1 MSCTDFAHP
10 VATATR
16 PEDITVFAALEL
28 SRKSWLI
35 ATSSPGEDRVSKRV
49 VAAGDGPG
57 LLALLAK
64 LRETAERRLG
74 GAVRVAVIQEAGLD
88 GFWLHRLLVENGI
101 ESHVVDA
108 ASLAVDRR
116 KRRRKTDAIDV
127 EGLLRALMA
136 WARGERRVCSMVRPP
151 SPEDEDRRR
160 LCRER
165 EALVTERIRHTN
177 RIKGLLAGQGVLD
190 FDPLRP
196 KHRERL
202 EELRTGDGRPL
213 PPCLL
218 AEIRR
223 QLGRLDAV
231 VRDLATVEAERN
243 GLVGVRSTDRSAP
256 RAAEAVESGGVPE
269 AVAIPVAP
277 EIGPA
282 VAPEEAAPGAASEM
296 APAGASA
303 ASETAP
309 AEPAALL
316 MRLKGIG
323 PEFAAVLWLEAL
335 FRSFGNRRQIAAYA
349 GLAPVPWQSG
359 GIDRD
364 QGIAQA
370 GNPRLRKTMIQLAW
384 LWIRHQPGSAISR
397 WFAERVGTARG
408 RVRRIAIVAVA
419 RKLLVALWRYV
430 TQGVVP
436 EGAVL
441 KA

>member
-1 MSCTDFAHP
+1 
-10 VATATR
+10 
-16 PEDITVFAALEL
+16 
-28 SRKSWLI
+28 
-35 ATSSPGEDRVSKRV
+35 
-49 VAAGDGPG
+49 
-57 LLALLAK
+57 
-64 LRETAERRLG
+64 
-74 GAVRVAVIQEAGLD
+74 
-88 GFWLHRLLVENGI
+88 
-101 ESHVVDA
+101 
-108 ASLAVDRR
+108 
-116 KRRRKTDAIDV
+116 
-127 EGLLRALMA
+127 
-136 WARGERRVCSMVRPP
+136 MVP

-177 RIKGLLAGQGVLD
+177 RIMLAGQGIPD

-202 EELRTGDGRPL
+202 DELKTGDGRPL

-243 GLVGVRSTDRSAP
+243 GLVGVRSTDRPTP
-256 RAAEAVESGGVPE
+256 RAEEAAEPGGVAE
-269 AVAIPVAP
+269 MVAVPVAP
-277 EIGPA
+277 ETGPA
-282 VAPEEAAPGAASEM
+282 VAPEEVAPGAASET

-323 PEFAAVLWLEAL
+323 PEFAAVLWFEAL

-359 GIDRD
+359 GIERD
-364 QGIAQA
+364 QGIAKA

-384 LWIRHQPGSAISR
+384 LWIRHQPGSAISQ
-397 WFAERVGTARG
+397 WFARRVGTARG

-430 TQGVVP
+430 THGVVP

>member
-1 MSCTDFAHP
+1 
-10 VATATR
+10 
-16 PEDITVFAALEL
+16 
-28 SRKSWLI
+28 
-35 ATSSPGEDRVSKRV
+35 
-49 VAAGDGPG
+49 
-57 LLALLAK
+57 
-64 LRETAERRLG
+64 
-74 GAVRVAVIQEAGLD
+74 
-88 GFWLHRLLVENGI
+88 
-101 ESHVVDA
+101 
-108 ASLAVDRR
+108 
-116 KRRRKTDAIDV
+116 
-127 EGLLRALMA
+127 
-136 WARGERRVCSMVRPP
+136 MVRPP

-177 RIKGLLAGQGVLD
+177 RIKGLLAGQGILD
-190 FDPLRP
+190 VDPLRP

-243 GLVGVRSTDRSAP
+243 GLVGLRSADRP
-256 RAAEAVESGGVPE
+256 VQSTTRGDEPAVEPE
-269 AVAIPVAP
+269 AVTVPVAQ
-277 EIGPA
+277 ETGPA
-282 VAPEEAAPGAASEM
+282 VAPEGAAP
-296 APAGASA
+296 SA
-303 ASETAP
+303 ASEAAPAMASAVSVTAP
-309 AEPAALL
+309 AEPATLL
-316 MRLKGIG
+316 MKLKGIG

-359 GIDRD
+359 GIERD
-364 QGIAQA
+364 QGIAKA

-384 LWIRHQPGSAISR
+384 LWIRHQPGSAISQ
-397 WFAERVGTARG
+397 WFTKRVGTARG

-430 TQGVVP
+430 TEGVVP

>member
-1 MSCTDFAHP
+1 MSCTDLGHP
-10 VATATR
+10 VPTTTR
-16 PEDITVFAALEL
+16 SEDNIVFAALEL
-28 SRKSWLI
+28 SRKSWLV
-35 ATSSPGEDRVSKRV
+35 ATSSPGEVRISKRV
-49 VAAGDGPG
+49 VTAGDGPG

-64 LRETAERRLG
+64 LRGTAEQRLG
-74 GAVRVAVIQEAGLD
+74 RPVRVVVIQEAGLD
-88 GFWLHRLLVENGI
+88 GFWLHRFLEANGI
-101 ESHVVDA
+101 ESHVVDP
-108 ASLAVDRR
+108 ASIAVDRR
-116 KRRRKTDAIDV
+116 KRRRKTDAIDA

-177 RIKGLLAGQGVLD
+177 RIKGLLAGQGILD

-196 KHRERL
+196 KHRARL
-202 EELRTGDGRPL
+202 DELRTGDGRPL

-243 GLVGVRSTDRSAP
+243 GLVGLRSMDRPAQSP
-256 RAAEAVESGGVPE
+256 TEAAEPSGVPE
-269 AVAIPVAP
+269 AVTIPVAP
-277 EIGPA
+277 ETGSA
-282 VAPEEAAPGAASEM
+282 VAPEGAAASAASEAAPAK
-296 APAGASA
+296 A

-323 PEFAAVLWLEAL
+323 PEFAAVLWFEAL

-364 QGIAQA
+364 QGIAKA

-384 LWIRHQPGSAISR
+384 LWIRHQPGSAISQ
-397 WFAERVGTARG
+397 WFARRVGTARG